1 MRIVFI
7 FVSLILCQKVLA
19 IKLQQGQDS
28 LVYETT
34 FVISSIPASTPHD
47 ASIFISG
54 SFCDWYPDIASNKLT
69 KNEKGEYQITL
80 RHHHHS
86 FDYKFTRGSW
96 KSVEGRS
103 NGRARPNRTFVLSQA
118 RETISIKIDSWE
130 DISLGSYNI
139 YMYVL
144 FIAALQGILL
154 IVAINSLGNKNK
166 KANGILSALLFLI
179 TIALLGRA
187 STFDP
192 DIFNWQP
199 KLILIPEIILF
210 TYGPLFYFY
219 IHKLLH
225 LDIPGKKFF
234 LINFIPVVVQMAIY
248 LPYIVLTDQTFIYR
262 ILDQNLQPIFAWT
275 GVAALLFSTVYWT
288 LSRKVIQDFK
298 DHGNLNESQKKLIG
312 FLNGVISIKAVYLV
326 LWLSAILVFAAG
338 QLFDIQ
344 TLTIAE
350 KIIDV
355 LWLLFSFIIFALG
368 YFAIKHPEVL
378 REKERYKHQAIDEDE
393 VSIVKTKLEELINIK
408 KIYLNPDL
416 TLNDLANEIHTSSHT
431 LSRIIN
437 EQYGQTFG
445 GLINHYRV
453 REFLEKARDAENSS
467 YLGLAFDAGFNSK
480 TTFNRAFKKE
490 FNTTPREYFKKMKSA

>member
-1 MRIVFI
+1 M
-7 FVSLILCQKVLA
+7 
-19 IKLQQGQDS
+19 
-28 LVYETT
+28 
-34 FVISSIPASTPHD
+34 
-47 ASIFISG
+47 
-54 SFCDWYPDIASNKLT
+54 
-69 KNEKGEYQITL
+69 
-80 RHHHHS
+80 
-86 FDYKFTRGSW
+86 
-96 KSVEGRS
+96 
-103 NGRARPNRTFVLSQA
+103 
-118 RETISIKIDSWE
+118 
-130 DISLGSYNI
+130 
-139 YMYVL
+139 
-144 FIAALQGILL
+144 
-154 IVAINSLGNKNK
+154 
-166 KANGILSALLFLI
+166 
-179 TIALLGRA
+179 
-187 STFDP
+187 
-192 DIFNWQP
+192 
-199 KLILIPEIILF
+199 
-210 TYGPLFYFY
+210 
-219 IHKLLH
+219 
-225 LDIPGKKFF
+225 
-234 LINFIPVVVQMAIY
+234 INFIPVVVQMAIY